1 MNPSVNQKPFKLVT
15 ERELLTVQPLPIT
28 RYENEQLAALTVYSI
43 WWLRHWS
50 LRPTVES
57 ITVLNHKL
65 FPEKFGMDSFPEY
78 PDANR
83 TLRSLLQCGPK
94 YRGWLS
100 GSNKRGYVITPNG
113 QTLVEELLRRIG
125 YPKVGNVELGHASE
139 APRARA
145 TFRKK
150 TARDVDFKAEVQK
163 LRDSKLFDRWSNGPL
178 QERDLIH
185 LYSAF
190 GVFDH
195 TPVVA
200 KAKKLSDLRHSAK
213 RVADVEVEKMLD
225 AVEDM
230 FPTLFKQTD
239 RTKSRR

>member
-1 MNPSVNQKPFKLVT
+1 MDSSVNQKPIKLLT
-15 ERELLTVQPLPIT
+15 ERELLSVQAVPVA

-65 FPEKFGMDSFPEY
+65 FPKKFGMDSFPEY

-100 GSNKRGYVITPNG
+100 GSNKRGYVIAPSG
-113 QTLVEELLRRIG
+113 QTLVEELLRRVG
-125 YPKVGNVELGHASE
+125 YPKVGDLELGHATE
-139 APRARA
+139 APRAR
-145 TFRKK
+145 TTVRKEM
-150 TARDVDFKAEVQK
+150 ARDVDFKAEVQK
-163 LRDSKLFDRWSNGPL
+163 LRESKLFDRWLNGPL

-195 TPVVA
+195 TPAAA

-213 RVADVEVEKMLD
+213 RVADIEIEKMLD
-225 AVEDM
+225 AVEDI
-230 FPTLFKQTD
+230 FPTVFKQID